1 MQQRYTD
8 WSANHIVF
16 SRRLMLDN
24 SNKWN
29 IPSISYY
36 FYLYRILYSE
46 LSKKNIQLSKISK
59 KNSLKLII
67 REYKKKKIG
76 EKCKISSWS
85 NFDVLDSS
93 S

>member
-36 FYLYRILYSE
+36 FYLYRILYSD

-67 REYKKKKIG
+67 REYKKKKNRR
-76 EKCKISSWS
+76 EM
-85 NFDVLDSS
+85 
-93 S
+93 